1 MLTYGLKKGTK
12 DVLLHIDSVHNGKSC
27 DCECPHCHNP
37 LIARNDGKKKEHHF
51 AHASGADCGKGRMTA
66 LHIMA
71 QNILK
76 REKKVILP
84 EYNGKYY
91 QQKATCVTLEDVD
104 LEKDYRREDL
114 IVRPDCVGFRNGKDD
129 LFIEILVTHEVDDI
143 KQAKIKQLGYPCI
156 EINLSDLHSINYN
169 EQDVYSQLFEE
180 TENRIWINCPESDKI
195 EELLKIEEEK
205 RIEERK
211 KVEEKRAAD
220 KNAFIEKL
228 KQLVAEWY
236 VNKRQ
241 DFAENIIQQLKT
253 SPYIRSKSLFNIFA
267 PNDNL
272 IEYLERAPR
281 NEDGLQVFYTLL
293 QMYFDEVPYTI
304 SYQKVKS
311 YLYDYIYSYSTI
323 TPEETI
329 FLEELVSLRVLYMLL
344 LPTNERTQ
352 RERNVYESCAKKYV
366 NDVEIRKQVLLV
378 ASVLVRHIIGSKVIS
393 FEELTDEI
401 IRVYPSLTKLYLKA
415 LSGQPANEYLLK
427 NCKKAENFVA
437 NNDFEPN
444 SIVKTII
451 SDCFSLKKQVMNEKK
466 VKPRKDELFGFNKE
480 LAGKN
485 EGDLWRKLNDDFQK
499 QNINEMNL

>member
-1 MLTYGLKKGTK
+1 MLTYGLKKGTEREM
-12 DVLLHIDSVHNGKSC
+12 LNIDSVANGLKC
-27 DCECPHCHNP
+27 GCVCPHCGED
-37 LIARNDGKKKEHHF
+37 LEACQGDIRQHF
-51 AHASGADCGKGRMTA
+51 FRHASGTECKGARMTA

-76 REKKVILP
+76 REKKVMLP

-156 EINLSDLHSINYN
+156 EIDLSDLLSINYT
-169 EQDVYSQLFEE
+169 EQNVYSQLFDKID
-180 TENRIWINCPESDKI
+180 NRIWINSPDFDKI
-195 EELLKIEEEK
+195 EEQRKIEEEK

-211 KVEEKRAAD
+211 KVEKKKEAD
-220 KNAFIEKL
+220 KNAFIEKM
-228 KQLVAEWY
+228 KELVAEWY
-236 VNKRQ
+236 INKRQ
-241 DFAENIIQQLKT
+241 DYAENIILQLKT
-253 SPYIRSKSLFNIFA
+253 TPYIKSKSLFNIFA

-272 IEYLERAPR
+272 IEYIEKAPR
-281 NEDGLQVFYTLL
+281 NEGGLQVFYTLL
-293 QMYFDEVPYTI
+293 QMYFDDVPYTI

-329 FLEELVSLRVLYMLL
+329 FLEELVSLRILYILL
-344 LPTNERTQ
+344 LPTDERTQ

-427 NCKKAENFVA
+427 NCKRAENFVA

-451 SDCFSLKKQVMNEKK
+451 SDCFSLMTQVINEKK

-499 QNINEMNL
+499 QNNK

>member
-1 MLTYGLKKGTK
+1 MHEEMVRYGLKKGTK
-12 DVLLHIDSVHNGKSC
+12 DVLLHIDSVPNGSKC
-27 DCECPHCHNP
+27 GCVCPHCHHP
-37 LIARNDGKKKEHHF
+37 LIARNGGEKKEHHF

-76 REKKVILP
+76 REKKVMLP

-180 TENRIWINCPESDKI
+180 IENRIWINCPEFDKI

-228 KQLVAEWY
+228 NQLVAEWY

-253 SPYIRSKSLFNIFA
+253 SPYIKSKSLFNIFA

-311 YLYDYIYSYSTI
+311 YLNDYIYYYSTI
-323 TPEETI
+323 TPEENI
-329 FLEELVSLRVLYMLL
+329 FLEELVSLRIFYILL
-344 LPTNERTQ
+344 SPTIGRTQ
-352 RERNVYESCAKKYV
+352 RDRDVYESCAKKYV

-415 LSGQPANEYLLK
+415 LSRQPANEYLLK

-451 SDCFSLKKQVMNEKK
+451 SDCFSLMTQVINEKK
-466 VKPRKDELFGFNKE
+466 EKPRKDELFGFNIE

-499 QNINEMNL
+499 QNNK